1 MCYLKTCLIIQ
12 VTTAQQW
19 HGHRHAR
26 KPKKDTGSD
35 AKKKTP
41 LNLKRRTQNATGSAT
56 NTPEITKTGGT
67 GARVLNFCT
76 TVKIND
82 LKTMYKI
89 YKDIDFI
96 KSANVL

>member
-12 VTTAQQW
+12 VTTALQW
-19 HGHRHAR
+19 HGHWPAR

-41 LNLKRRTQNATGSAT
+41 LNLKRRTQNATGGAT

-76 TVKIND
+76 TIKIND
-82 LKTMYKI
+82 LKRR
-89 YKDIDFI
+89 I
-96 KSANVL
+96 KSTKI

>member
-1 MCYLKTCLIIQ
+1 VAGAGLNHLKNDLIIQ
-12 VTTAQQW
+12 VTTALQW
-19 HGHRHAR
+19 HEHWPAR

-67 GARVLNFCT
+67 GAR
-76 TVKIND
+76 
-82 LKTMYKI
+82 
-89 YKDIDFI
+89 DIDFI